1 MRADWG
7 LAVLR
12 ERVEVSM
19 AALKAFWR
27 WEGHDRVPAVLVS
40 TVEWMDDDSRREAD
54 RLVLEELAGRGL
66 LAGGGVAAEVKTTVQ
81 LLTRPEYEVFGWIS
95 SPERTTGVLAA
106 ASAEEAT
113 LVVREGETAWL
124 STIRPDDVVEAV
136 VGQLPARQP
145 AHGRSLNV
153 CEADFTGSR
162 PDAENAWNGFQPM
175 TESHDVRALKA
186 LMDEPVLASST
197 RWVAARSTDGRLHQT
212 ETPLTVRDTA
222 EGRWVT
228 QTTKTSGQRWVTAT
242 PAGPQLLTSK
252 LHEVLRNLN

>member
-1 MRADWG
+1 

-12 ERVEVSM
+12 ERVELSM

-27 WEGHDRVPAVLVS
+27 WEGHDRMPAVLVS
-40 TVEWMDDDSRREAD
+40 TVEWMDDDARYKAD
-54 RLVLEELAGRGL
+54 RQVLAELDERGL
-66 LAGGGVAAEVKTTVQ
+66 LAGGGVAAEVRAMFQ
-81 LLTRPEYEVFGWIS
+81 LLTRPEYEVFGWIN

-106 ASAEEAT
+106 AGAKEAT

-162 PDAENAWNGFQPM
+162 PDAENAWNGFQPV
-175 TESHDVRALKA
+175 TEPHDVRALKA
-186 LMDEPVLASST
+186 LMEEPVLGISQLWA
-197 RWVAARSTDGRLHQT
+197 AARRTDGRLQQA

-242 PAGPQLLTSK
+242 PAGPQLLTAK
-252 LHEVLRNLN
+252 LYEILRRLG